1 MAFLKFL
8 EGLRNP
14 VFDAFFSVVTRLGEE
29 LIFILIGLIFYWCID
44 KKKGYFLLSVGFIG
58 TLLNQFLK
66 LCFRIPR
73 PWVKDPSFTIVESAR
88 EAATGYSFPSGHT
101 QSAVGVFGGIAR
113 ITKAKAV
120 LWLCLAACVLVP
132 LSRMYLGVH
141 TPLDVGVSVLVAA
154 ALIFGLHPLVDWL
167 SSKKNGLVWYFAA
180 LLAASLAFLLFVLL
194 YPFPSDID
202 PHNYESGVK
211 NAYKIL
217 GCLIGLFVAYLID
230 MRYIRFKVEAPLS
243 VQITKLVLGL
253 VPLLVIKE
261 GLRVPIRLLFGEM
274 VGSGVRYLLIAFFAG
289 AIWPMTF
296 PWIERTVE
304 GIREKIKAKK
314 AKE

>member
-14 VFDAFFSVVTRLGEE
+14 FFDVFFSLVTRLGEE
-29 LIFILIGLIFYWCID
+29 MIFILVGLIFYWCID

-66 LCFRIPR
+66 LSFRIPR
-73 PWVKDPSFTIVESAR
+73 PEDRMPGFTIVESAR
-88 EAATGYSFPSGHT
+88 KAATGYSFPSGHT

-113 ITKAKAV
+113 LSKRKWI
-120 LWLCLAACVLVP
+120 WGLCIAACVLVP
-132 LSRMYLGVH
+132 FSRMYLGVH
-141 TPLDVGVSVLVAA
+141 TPLDVGVSIVIAI
-154 ALIFGLHPLVDWL
+154 ALIFGLHPLIDWL
-167 SSKKNGLVWYFAA
+167 SSKKNGLIVYFLALFAA
-180 LLAASLAFLLFVLL
+180 AVAFLLFVLL
-194 YPFPSDID
+194 YPFPADI
-202 PHNYESGVK
+202 HVENYESGVK

-230 MRYIRFKVEAPLS
+230 ARYIRFEVKASLPT
-243 VQITKLVLGL
+243 QITKLVLGL
-253 VPLLVIKE
+253 VPLFIIKE
-261 GLRVPIRLLFGEM
+261 GLRVPIHFLFGEM
-274 VGSGVRYLLIAFFAG
+274 IGSGVRYLLIAFFAG

-304 GIREKIKAKK
+304 KIVANVKAKK
-314 AKE
+314 SVT